1 MKLPSIGIITPN
13 DFVKRLPFGG
23 ASGFIL
29 NLINAMDNQITIFG
43 AGVNGTPLWKPKDIC
58 HNVFF
63 VATYSISIPNNFPLR
78 LKALLGYMKNRKQIL
93 LSDIDILY
101 VHSPECAIPFLYGKR
116 RKPIVFHQHGS
127 GNPVS
132 TAKFVWARNK
142 LILWLFDQIHQAI
155 YRRANWIISI
165 DQLCLDQVRKS
176 GAAWKTT
183 LIMNAVDTS
192 RFHPDYRVRKEMRAE
207 SSVSSA
213 HLALLFVGRLEEIKQ
228 VNLLIKS
235 LLHVVPKFP
244 LHLFIIGD
252 GTKRESLKALTQR
265 LGLASAVHFLGKVS
279 HDILHRWYNMADA
292 LVLPSK
298 MEGVPMVILESLAC
312 GTPVVAASVG
322 GIPDLVTT
330 GENGILINAVT
341 VENIA
346 SAIVSI
352 KQQNLPREMVSATVS
367 QWSSIRVS
375 NILSGIFRYVSQRAQ
390 EETISDD

>member
-13 DFVKRLPFGG
+13 DFVQRLPFGG

-29 NLINAMDNQITIFG
+29 NLINAMDNKITIFG
-43 AGVNGTPLWKPKDIC
+43 AGVNGTPLWKPKHIC
-58 HNVFF
+58 RNVFF
-63 VATYSISIPNNFPLR
+63 VATYSINIPNNFPLR
-78 LKALLGYMKNRKQIL
+78 LKALLGYMKNRRQIL

-101 VHSPECAIPFLYGKR
+101 VHSPECAIPFLYGKC

-132 TAKFVWARNK
+132 AAKFVWARNK

-165 DQLCLDQVRKS
+165 DQLCLDQVKKA

-192 RFHPDYRVRKEMRAE
+192 RFRPDYNIRQKMRAE
-207 SSVSSA
+207 LSISNDQ
-213 HLALLFVGRLEEIKQ
+213 LALLFVGRLEEIKQ

-235 LLHVVPKFP
+235 LLHIVPKFP

-252 GTKRESLKALTQR
+252 GTKKESLKTLTQR
-265 LGLASAVHFLGKVS
+265 LGISSAVHFLGKVS

-312 GTPVVAASVG
+312 GTPVVASSVG
-322 GIPDLVTT
+322 GIPELVQT
-330 GENGILINAVT
+330 GKNGILVKMADEEKIADAIISLKDLNLRRDIVSTTVSHWGSINVSKSL
-341 VENIA
+341 
-346 SAIVSI
+346 SAIFSR
-352 KQQNLPREMVSATVS
+352 LA
-367 QWSSIRVS
+367 
-375 NILSGIFRYVSQRAQ
+375 
-390 EETISDD
+390 